1 MSESNAVKNEQ
12 KKAEEKS
19 VCGKKGCRPLS
30 DEELKEVT
38 GGIKTRDQKKVVS

>member
-1 MSESNAVKNEQ
+1 MSKSDAVKNEQ
-12 KKAEEKS
+12 EKPEEKS

-38 GGIKTRDQKKVVS
+38 GGLKTRDSKKVVS